1 MHPLPEGSHT
11 VAKLVSQRRRSL
23 GTALV
28 LALTGFAAT
37 AFGLAVN
44 APVPGALAARV
55 VSEWAAPLDV
65 QAQLEVLAS
74 HTINLYRS
82 GLTRAGDS
90 PASILGR
97 LNVGDADALAFL
109 RRDPL
114 VRPVFDG
121 RAGKSLSVRTDS
133 SGRLLELVA
142 RFAPLDGSRS
152 NSHFSR
158 LRVELVGDRLLST
171 VETAALAPRIKVA
184 SGSIVSS
191 LFAATDV
198 ADVPDS
204 VASQMAEVLSGDL
217 DFHRDLRKGDTFSL
231 VYEVFTADGEP
242 VTWSGGAGRL
252 VAAEFV
258 NTGRRHTGVWYQ
270 DARGKGGYFSFEGQ
284 SKRRTFLASPLEYSR
299 VSSGFAGRIHPL
311 LGQWQRHRGVDYS
324 AAAGTPVRVVAD
336 GVVDFAGWKN
346 GYGNVVEVRHG
357 NERATL
363 YAHLS
368 RIDVRQGQ
376 RVDQGLRIGA
386 VGATGWATGPH
397 LHFEFKV
404 AGNQHDPGQLRQ
416 WAEATTLAA
425 SERQQFGS
433 WSRSVQ
439 GQIELAQSTAR
450 SAVAAE

>member
-55 VSEWAAPLDV
+55 VSEWVAPLDV

-97 LNVGDADALAFL
+97 LNVVDADALAFL

-231 VYEVFTADGEP
+231 VYEVSTADGEP

-258 NTGRRHTGVWYQ
+258 NTGRRHTGVW
-270 DARGKGGYFSFEGQ
+270 
-284 SKRRTFLASPLEYSR
+284 
-299 VSSGFAGRIHPL
+299 
-311 LGQWQRHRGVDYS
+311 
-324 AAAGTPVRVVAD
+324 
-336 GVVDFAGWKN
+336 
-346 GYGNVVEVRHG
+346 
-357 NERATL
+357 
-363 YAHLS
+363 
-368 RIDVRQGQ
+368 
-376 RVDQGLRIGA
+376 
-386 VGATGWATGPH
+386 
-397 LHFEFKV
+397 
-404 AGNQHDPGQLRQ
+404 
-416 WAEATTLAA
+416 
-425 SERQQFGS
+425 
-433 WSRSVQ
+433 
-439 GQIELAQSTAR
+439 
-450 SAVAAE
+450 